1 MGARNSVTDLTP
13 HTPHSGGMRETCC
26 SSPSSICYWFLVSL
40 AAWGLLALVGTYWRP
55 LHASAAPTILF
66 AASIGCVANWLRNR
80 TFHCGLTAPLFFAS
94 GVVLLLA
101 DTGLIRI
108 EPRFVWPF
116 VAIGTGLSFVLE
128 WRYARAGVDCKG
140 DR

>member
-1 MGARNSVTDLTP
+1 MDAQNSTMNLARQTP
-13 HTPHSGGMRETCC
+13 QSGGTRKTCC
-26 SSPSSICYWFLVSL
+26 SSPSSICYWFVASL
-40 AAWGLLALVGTYWRP
+40 AAWGLLALVGTFWRP

-94 GVVLLLA
+94 AVELLLA
-101 DTGLIRI
+101 DIGLIRI

-116 VAIGTGLSFVLE
+116 VAIGT
-128 WRYARAGVDCKG
+128 
-140 DR
+140 